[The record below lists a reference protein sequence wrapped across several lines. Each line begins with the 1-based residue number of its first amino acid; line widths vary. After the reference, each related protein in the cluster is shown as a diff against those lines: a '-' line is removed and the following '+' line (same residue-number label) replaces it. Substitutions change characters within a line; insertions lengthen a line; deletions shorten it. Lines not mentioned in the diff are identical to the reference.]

1 MGLPS
6 PDAAE
11 PKRVGKTIAR
21 TLIVLVGIGAAGYLL
36 AAHGL
41 DQVFRALQL
50 VGWSGLTAVTLVHA
64 VATLLCA
71 LAWWLLLCAFSDA
84 RWSTFLWVRWL
95 RDGLGAVVPVMPVS
109 GELISMRMLAMRGVA
124 LADAGTVAD
133 LTAELLTQ
141 AAFAATGFVLLNR
154 SRPHAPYQTWIVV
167 GICAMV
173 LQYVGFMFAQRKGL
187 FRLIQHPFD
196 WLTKRGRVRASSA
209 EEDAPLH
216 ERILRVY
223 RQHNAFYGCLALHFV
238 AWIITG
244 LEMWLGLWFMGQ
256 PRSVADVLILE
267 SLVYAIRASTFFIP
281 LGAGVQEGGYV
292 LIGGLLGID
301 ATVALAVALL
311 KRGRDLL
318 IGVPAL
324 LCWQLLEAGNF
335 RRARQA
341 GADEAGV
348 TAGDAVAAAR
358 NIIAAPPIAPAQV
371 IVPADSSDG

>member
-1 MGLPS
+1 M
-6 PDAAE
+6 
-11 PKRVGKTIAR
+11 RKTLAR
-21 TLIVLVGIGAAGYLL
+21 TLIVLVGIGAVAYLL
-36 AAHGL
+36 AAHGV

-50 VGWSGLTAVTLVHA
+50 AGWSGLTALTLMHSVS
-64 VATLLCA
+64 TLLCA
-71 LAWWLLLCAFSDA
+71 LAWWWLLRAFSRA
-84 RWSTFLWVRWL
+84 RWQTFLWVRWL

-109 GELISMRMLAMRGVA
+109 GELIGMRLLAMRGVA

-141 AAFAATGFVLLNR
+141 AAFAATGLALLHH
-154 SRPHAPYQTWIVV
+154 SRPHAPYQAWIAA
-167 GICAMV
+167 GIGLMA
-173 LQYVGFMFAQRKGL
+173 LQYFGFLLAQKKGL

-196 WLTKRGRVRASSA
+196 WLTKRGRRQVNSA
-209 EEDAPLH
+209 EDDAPLH
-216 ERILRVY
+216 ERVLRVY
-223 RQHNAFYGCLALHFV
+223 RQHTAFYGCLALHFV

-244 LEMWLGLWFMGQ
+244 LEMWVGLWFMGQ

-292 LIGGLLGID
+292 LIGALLGID

-324 LCWQLLEAGNF
+324 LCWQWLEAGHF
-335 RRARQA
+335 SASPHG
-341 GADEAGV
+341 GADETESGRDPAGI
-348 TAGDAVAAAR
+348 AAR
-358 NIIAAPPIAPAQV
+358 HIISPPPIAPARAV
-371 IVPADSSDG
+371 VPADSAAEP

>member
-1 MGLPS
+1 MS
-6 PDAAE
+6 
-11 PKRVGKTIAR
+11 KTIAR
-21 TLIVLVGIGAAGYLL
+21 VLIVLAGIGAVAYLL
-36 AAHGL
+36 AAHGVE
-41 DQVFRALQL
+41 QVFHALQL
-50 VGWSGLTAVTLVHA
+50 AGWSGLTAITLLHVVT
-64 VATLLCA
+64 TLLCA
-71 LAWWLLLCAFSDA
+71 VAWWLLLRAFSSA
-84 RWSTFLWVRWL
+84 RWQTFLWVRWL

-109 GELISMRMLAMRGVA
+109 GELIGMRMLSMRGVA

-141 AAFAATGFVLLNR
+141 AAFAATGLMLLHR
-154 SRPHAPYQTWIVV
+154 SRPHAAYQTWIAV
-167 GICAMV
+167 GIALMAA
-173 LQYVGFMFAQRKGL
+173 QYLGFLLAQKKGL

-209 EEDAPLH
+209 EDDAPLH

-223 RQHNAFYGCLALHFV
+223 RQHSAFAACLALHFV

-244 LEMWLGLWFMGQ
+244 LEMWLGLWFMGR

-292 LIGGLLGID
+292 LIGGLLGMD

-318 IGVPAL
+318 IGMPAL

-335 RRARQA
+335 RLARQSA
-341 GADEAGV
+341 GEAPAVEAADPI
-348 TAGDAVAAAR
+348 AAR
-358 NIIAAPPIAPAQV
+358 HIIAPPPIAPSRAV
-371 IVPADSSDG
+371 VPADSAAEP

>member
-1 MGLPS
+1 MS
-6 PDAAE
+6 
-11 PKRVGKTIAR
+11 KTIAR
-21 TLIVLVGIGAAGYLL
+21 TVIVLVGIGAAGYLL
-36 AAHGL
+36 AAHGF
-41 DQVFRALQL
+41 DQVLRALQL
-50 VGWSGLTAVTLVHA
+50 AGWSGLTALTLMHGIT
-64 VATLLCA
+64 TLICA
-71 LAWWLLLCAFSDA
+71 IAWWLLLRAFSPA
-84 RWSTFLWVRWL
+84 RWQTFLWVRWL

-109 GELISMRMLAMRGVA
+109 GELIGMRMLAMRGVA

-141 AAFAATGFVLLNR
+141 AAFAATGFALLHR
-154 SRPHAPYQTWIVV
+154 SRPHAPYQSWIAV
-167 GICAMV
+167 GIGFMA
-173 LQYVGFMFAQRKGL
+173 LQYFGFLFAQRKGL

-196 WLTKRGRVRASSA
+196 WLTKRGRVRPNPA
-209 EEDAPLH
+209 EDDAPLH

-223 RQHNAFYGCLALHFV
+223 RQHTAFYACLALHFV

-244 LEMWLGLWFMGQ
+244 LEMWVGLWFMGQ
-256 PRSVADVLILE
+256 HRSVADVLILE

-292 LIGGLLGID
+292 LIGGLLGMN

-335 RRARQA
+335 RRAQQSGEA
-341 GADEAGV
+341 ATEASATDTEIGAR
-348 TAGDAVAAAR
+348 TMIAR
-358 NIIAAPPIAPAQV
+358 
-371 IVPADSSDG
+371 PADSAVDP